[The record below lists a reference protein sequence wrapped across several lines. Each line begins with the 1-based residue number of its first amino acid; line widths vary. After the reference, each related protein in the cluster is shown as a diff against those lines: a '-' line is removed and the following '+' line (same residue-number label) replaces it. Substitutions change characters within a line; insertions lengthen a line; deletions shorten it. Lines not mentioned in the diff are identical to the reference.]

1 MLTDPRFARKLPGEI
16 KIEMLAAQD
25 AMIARVQEVVDR
37 IGAPDGRPAAW
48 SESLRRYLA
57 DGDAMIVGARIGRT
71 LVGFLVLEPENALA
85 SCAWVAEHV
94 RDRGLG
100 QRFYSFACI
109 NLAQPA
115 PQFMF
120 PKDVLEE
127 FQPVLKRQGLEPML
141 KETYYVV
148 SEREAA

>member
-1 MLTDPRFARKLPGEI
+1 MATDPRFVRKLPGEI
-16 KIEMLAAQD
+16 KVEMLAAQD
-25 AMIARVQEVVDR
+25 LMMMRVQEVASK
-37 IGAPDGRPAAW
+37 IGTPDGQPEAW
-48 SESLRRYLA
+48 SESLRKHLA
-57 DGDAMIVGARIGRT
+57 DGDSMIVGARIGRT
-71 LVGFLVLEPENALA
+71 LVGFLVLEPEKALA
-85 SCAWVAEHV
+85 SCAWVSDIA

-109 NLAQPA
+109 HLAQPN

-141 KETYYVV
+141 KDSYYVV

>member
-1 MLTDPRFARKLPGEI
+1 LATDQRFARKLPGEI
-16 KIEMLAAQD
+16 KIEMLTAQD
-25 AMIARVQEVVDR
+25 ALAPRVQEVAAA
-37 IGAPDGRPAAW
+37 IGRPEGKPEAW
-48 SESLRRYLA
+48 ARSLSKYLA
-57 DGDAMIVGARIGRT
+57 DGDAMIVSARIGRT
-71 LVGFLVLEPENALA
+71 LVGFLVLEPENAMA
-85 SCAWVAEHV
+85 SCAWVSEHA

-120 PKDVLEE
+120 HKDMFAE
-127 FQPVLKRQGLEPML
+127 FEPVLKRQGLEAML
-141 KETYYVV
+141 KDTYYVV